1 MFGKPPDQVPDDGLT
16 AEQYLELARWYDET
30 RMVAQCRQA
39 LQKAMTLQPKG
50 PVAVECKRILD
61 TRIPRVDIPETA
73 VRRIERAE
81 FQVGLKPHLSRRVA
95 TKLIEEY
102 PDYERP
108 HRLLAELHLRNGDV
122 QQAIAALENAL
133 QLNPEYV
140 PAVGLLARA
149 LVIDMEYEAARPHLQ
164 RALAAMP
171 DDPDL
176 RSLQRALE
184 YLTQV
189 EKDLAE

>member
-16 AEQYLELARWYDET
+16 AEQYLELARWYEES
-30 RMVAQCRQA
+30 RLIRQCRRA
-39 LQKAMTLQPKG
+39 LQKALALQPKG
-50 PVAVECKRILD
+50 PVAVECKRMLE
-61 TRIPRVDIPETA
+61 TRIPRVDVPDSA

-81 FQVGLKPHLSRRVA
+81 LQQGLKPHLSRRVA
-95 TKLIEEY
+95 TKMIEEF

-122 QQAIAALENAL
+122 QEAIASLENAL

-140 PAVGLLARA
+140 PAIGLLARA

-164 RALAAMP
+164 RALSAMP
-171 DDPDL
+171 NDENL
-176 RSLQRALE
+176 RALQRALE

-189 EKDLAE
+189 EKELAE

>member
-16 AEQYLELARWYDET
+16 AEQYLELARWYDES
-30 RMVAQCRQA
+30 RLIAQCRQA
-39 LQKAMTLQPKG
+39 LQKALALQPKG
-50 PVAVECKRILD
+50 PVAVECKRMLE
-61 TRIPRVDIPETA
+61 TRVPRVDVPDSA

-81 FQVGLKPHLSRRVA
+81 LQQGLKPHLSRRVA
-95 TKLIEEY
+95 TKMTEEF

-122 QQAIAALENAL
+122 QEAIASLENAL

-140 PAVGLLARA
+140 AAIGLLARA

-164 RALAAMP
+164 RALSAMP
-171 DDPDL
+171 NDENL
-176 RSLQRALE
+176 RALQRALE

-189 EKDLAE
+189 EKELAE